1 MSTESYPISIEQA
14 TALRSPEN
22 LEKHRKKARQ
32 VRRDIVLPY
41 SREVLWPLLC
51 HTDLLNQQ
59 VGMKTTTNFFSAQEQ
74 GGSLM
79 HARGKN
85 GGFAVAYE
93 EFPYVW
99 NAPEHYAVERL
110 FIKGPIKYLCFQVA
124 LEAVAPQETRVECAI
139 DVVTKLPP
147 PLAKLLIGQ
156 EIDKFIATFKQLA
169 DRLDKGQKGLL
180 PFFQNLPDRALV
192 LQAEKWSAFT
202 TDAELVKH
210 LSHYFLC
217 APGRLSY
224 RLRPREFAAWYDH
237 DPLDVLNLCLYLVH
251 QGDLSMQWDCRCPGC
266 KGPKSSY
273 RRLFDL
279 KAVSYCESCATRYG
293 VAFDQNIELTFS
305 PAPHLRQ
312 VSDDFFCAGSPGN
325 TPHISWQHIMPPQ
338 THTQLEV
345 HLAPS
350 TYVLRSLQFEKE
362 RLITFDAD
370 SPHEHLDAHQNLG
383 SPGLAGLATSEGALK
398 CSGLTLSFDNL
409 TDYPVLLMLEDVHW
423 QSLAVTAAEVQCV
436 QMFHDVFPHEELAED
451 ITLPLSFQVF
461 LELHW
466 AFADQEL
473 MEWGCDQLRQFQGA
487 KLSEDA
493 QQTRWIFASA
503 FDALAAAWAVQEAF
517 QDMCDF
523 YAAEQT
529 LTLTIA
535 AGPCMVSSGDGAWQ
549 YRGEATEQL
558 ARLSQLASALPSH
571 NILVSAALFS
581 KPGMATFLEHGNYQV
596 STYRLNENGEDGVQ
610 FQWGVQ
616 DGV

>member
-1 MSTESYPISIEQA
+1 MSTTDYPIPLQQA
-14 TALRSPEN
+14 TALRAPEN

-32 VRRDIVLPY
+32 VRREIVLPY

-99 NAPEHYAVERL
+99 NAPERYAVERV
-110 FIKGPIKYLCFQVA
+110 FIKGPIKYLCFQVE
-124 LEAVAPQETRVECAI
+124 LEAVGKDETCVTCAI

-147 PLAKLLIGQ
+147 PLAKLVIGQ
-156 EIDKFIATFKQLA
+156 EIDKFIATFKQVA
-169 DRLDKGQKGLL
+169 DRLSRGQKGLL
-180 PFFQNLPDRALV
+180 PFFKSLPDSALV
-192 LQAEKWSAFT
+192 LQTEKWSAFT
-202 TDAELVKH
+202 TDAELAKH

-217 APGRLSY
+217 APARLSY

-237 DPLDVLNLCLYLVH
+237 DPLAVLNLCLYLVH

-273 RRLFDL
+273 QRLFDL
-279 KAVSYCESCATRYG
+279 QAVSYCESCATRYG

-362 RLITFDAD
+362 YFITFDED
-370 SPHEHLDAHQNLG
+370 SPHGHLDVHQNLE
-383 SPGLAGLATSEGALK
+383 SADLAASEDPLT
-398 CSGLTLSFDNL
+398 CSRLSLSFDNV
-409 TDYPVLLMLEDVHW
+409 TDYEVLLMFEDVHW

-436 QMFHDVFPHEELAED
+436 QMFHDVFPHEELAEGL
-451 ITLPLSFQVF
+451 TLPLSFQVF

-466 AFADQEL
+466 ALADSEL
-473 MEWGCDQLRQFQGA
+473 MEWCCHQLRQFQGA
-487 KLSEDA
+487 KLKEET

-517 QDMCDF
+517 QEMRDF
-523 YAAEQT
+523 YAEAQT
-529 LTLTIA
+529 LTLTVA
-535 AGPCMVSSGDGAWQ
+535 AGPCEVSSGDGAWQ
-549 YRGEATEQL
+549 YRGEAIEQL
-558 ARLSQLASALPSH
+558 TRLSQLASALPAH
-571 NILVSAALFS
+571 NIVVSALLFS
-581 KPGMATFLEHGNYQV
+581 EPGMATFLDHGNYQV
-596 STYRLNENGEDGVQ
+596 NTYRLSENGEDGVQ
-610 FQWGVQ
+610 FQWAVQ
-616 DGV
+616 DGL